1 MQQHRPEHE
10 PPGGVTE
17 SDTQQKKEGQTMKSE
32 ISKYEL
38 WKIRR
43 YKHSAGI
50 SYIADEIGKEQH
62 AKMPRPFVLTNCQQ
76 ERPCAVCGKEVM
88 MIRRQKYCPACSM
101 KSKKER
107 ATKAAAKGSI

>member
-1 MQQHRPEHE
+1 
-10 PPGGVTE
+10 
-17 SDTQQKKEGQTMKSE
+17 MKSE

-62 AKMPRPFVLTNCQQ
+62 AKMPRPFELTNCQQ
-76 ERPCAVCGKEVM
+76 ERPCAVCGKVVM
-88 MIRRQKYCPACSM
+88 MIKRQKYCPACSM
-101 KSKKER
+101 LSKNDRSK
-107 ATKAAAKGSI
+107 KAAACYQRMTERKRQ

>member
-1 MQQHRPEHE
+1 M
-10 PPGGVTE
+10 
-17 SDTQQKKEGQTMKSE
+17 SKE

-43 YKHSAGI
+43 YKHAAGI

-76 ERPCAVCGKEVM
+76 ERPCAVCGKVVM
-88 MIRRQKYCPACSM
+88 MIRRQKYCPACSIL
-101 KSKKER
+101 SKTDR
-107 ATKAAAKGSI
+107 AKKAAAKGSI